1 MDIKLKQ
8 TIENVILA
16 LGFWDS
22 GKHKAHHALCVNA
35 YADQS
40 GYINGF
46 IVSFLST
53 LYNVLNTEYQ
63 CCVILFYLFYRL
75 LRVAGEGFDPER
87 VSQQLSTTSPARI

>member
-22 GKHKAHHALCVNA
+22 GKHKGHHAPCVNA

-53 LYNVLNTEYQ
+53 LYNVLKYRIPVLCNI
-63 CCVILFYLFYRL
+63 ILFVL
-75 LRVAGEGFDPER
+75 
-87 VSQQLSTTSPARI
+87 

>member
-22 GKHKAHHALCVNA
+22 GKHKGHHAPCVNA

-46 IVSFLST
+46 IVSFLI
-53 LYNVLNTEYQ
+53 N
-63 CCVILFYLFYRL
+63 I
-75 LRVAGEGFDPER
+75 
-87 VSQQLSTTSPARI
+87 I

>member
-22 GKHKAHHALCVNA
+22 GKHKAHHAPCVNA

-53 LYNVLNTEYQ
+53 LYNVLKYRIPVLCNI
-63 CCVILFYLFYRL
+63 ILFVL
-75 LRVAGEGFDPER
+75 
-87 VSQQLSTTSPARI
+87 